1 MKIIALYSIKGGVG
15 KTAASVNLAY
25 LSARDR
31 APTILCDL
39 DPQSSAS
46 FYFRIRGAKKFRVKE
61 LLKGGKNIDR
71 NIKGTDFENLDLLPS
86 KLSYRNLD
94 LALESFKQSK
104 KRLKEIFRPLED
116 EYDYMFLD
124 CPPNITLVSEN
135 VFYAADL
142 ILVPLI
148 PTTLS
153 IRTYDK
159 LLRFFKKQKL
169 DKSKI
174 RAFFSMVERRKKM
187 HQEFMEKMSTKSD
200 HCLSSFIP
208 YRSDVEKM
216 GIYRE
221 PVASFRPGSSATEA
235 YELLWREI
243 KQFFRE

>member
-1 MKIIALYSIKGGVG
+1 M
-15 KTAASVNLAY
+15 
-25 LSARDR
+25 
-31 APTILCDL
+31 
-39 DPQSSAS
+39 
-46 FYFRIRGAKKFRVKE
+46 
-61 LLKGGKNIDR
+61 
-71 NIKGTDFENLDLLPS
+71 DLLPS

-104 KRLKEIFRPLED
+104 KRLKEIFQPLED

-221 PVASFRPGSSATEA
+221 PVASFKPGSSATEA